1 MHLIPRRRMR
11 RVLVLLL
18 AMSGLL
24 AVPALASAHPDL
36 SLLKVVNHAQ
46 AQPGDQLTYTIHI
59 ENHGTHATWG
69 TSVVTDTLPA
79 HTTFVSASPGCT
91 AAAGVITC
99 RITNLLAI
107 GATVDLTVTVRVDD
121 DAPAGDLVNIADVT
135 TPGEP
140 SIDTTD
146 NHGSATTSVGFA
158 GLGDFVWWDQN
169 HDGLQTAGEPG
180 FGGVTVNLMQ
190 AGTLVATTTT
200 DTTGYYRFD
209 HLTPGTTYSV
219 CIAAAASAPGAPLA
233 GFELTGANAGSD
245 DAIDSDAVLLGG
257 APCIATAPTGAAGSF
272 IPTYDFG
279 FWKPAALGDRVW
291 IDTDHNGIQD
301 AGEVGVPGVGVT
313 LHDAS
318 GATVGHTVTDTNG
331 LYLFDRLNA
340 GTYNVCFDVAT
351 IPAGYELTTMNST
364 GSTRANGS
372 DAAANGCAVVTVL
385 APGQRDL
392 DWDAGIWKT
401 ASTPTGGTSPT
412 TSSTTPSTPATP
424 KPRIALKKTSNPKSV
439 RAGNAIHYTL
449 RVSNVSKTAAHD
461 VKVCDTLPDGVTVT
475 ETGGGKLSDGIVCWT
490 VGTLGK
496 RSHKTLYLVVKV
508 DLTQRDRIKNTAVAT
523 SSDAPRATAHTSTAV
538 TAPRARHGVAG
549 VTG

>member
-1 MHLIPRRRMR
+1 M
-11 RVLVLLL
+11 LVLLL

-46 AQPGDQLTYTIHI
+46 ASPGDQLTYTIHI
-59 ENHGTHATWG
+59 VNHGTHATEG
-69 TSVVTDTLPA
+69 TSVVTDALPA
-79 HTTFVSASPGCT
+79 HTTFVSASAGCT
-91 AAAGVITC
+91 AAAGVVTC
-99 RITNLLAI
+99 QITNLLAI
-107 GATVDLTVTVRVDD
+107 GETLDLTVTVTVDA
-121 DAPAGDLVNIADVT
+121 DAPAGDLVNTADVT
-135 TPGEP
+135 TPNEP
-140 SIDTTD
+140 SIDTSD
-146 NHGSATTSVGFA
+146 NHGTATTSVGFA
-158 GLGDFVWWDQN
+158 GLGDYVWWDQN
-169 HDGLQTAGEPG
+169 HDGLQTPGEPG
-180 FGGVTVNLMQ
+180 FAGVTVNLLDGSGMV
-190 AGTLVATTTT
+190 VATTTT
-200 DTTGYYRFD
+200 DATGLYRFD
-209 HLTPGTTYSV
+209 HLHPNATYSV
-219 CIAAAASAPGAPLA
+219 CIAAASSAPGGPLA
-233 GFELTGANAGSD
+233 GFGLTGANAGTD
-245 DAIDSDAVLLGG
+245 DAIDSDAALVNG
-257 APCIATAPTGAAGSF
+257 APCITPAPTGAAGSF

-318 GATVGHTVTDTNG
+318 GATVGHTVTDANG
-331 LYLFDRLNA
+331 LYLFDGLNA
-340 GTYNVCFDVAT
+340 GTYHVCFDLAT
-351 IPAGYELTTMNST
+351 IPAGYEITPRNSP

-372 DAAANGCAVVTVL
+372 DAGTDGCADATAL

-401 ASTPTGGTSPT
+401 STTPTGGS
-412 TSSTTPSTPATP
+412 TPSSPP
-424 KPRIALKKTSNPKSV
+424 KPRITLKKTSNPKSV

-449 RVSNVSKTAAHD
+449 RVTNVSKVAAHD

-475 ETGGGKLSDGIVCWT
+475 GTGGGKLADGVVCWM

-496 RSHKTLYLVVKV
+496 GSHKSVYLVVKV

-523 SSDAPRATAHTSTAV
+523 SSDAPRATASSSTNV